1 MNRIRFVCAATA
13 LLLPAPASALDDAI
27 GELEGRYGG
36 RLGVYALDLGTGRQF
51 AHRADERFAM
61 CSTFKLLAV
70 GATLQRV
77 ERGAERLARRVS
89 YPSSALLSYAP
100 VTKTHVGADGTGAM
114 TVEQLCAA
122 AMVWSDNTAANLL
135 VRDLGGPPAVT
146 AFARSIGDRRT
157 RLDRVEPDVNDAVP
171 GDPRDTTTPRSI
183 AADLR
188 ALIFGSTLGPYAA
201 RLRAWMIACRTAD
214 ARIPAGLPPGWRSG
228 NKTGS
233 GDHATAGDVAF
244 LIPRAGAPKIVAAYT
259 TASRADND
267 GQDATL
273 AAVARIVVHR
283 FTHGAG

>member
-13 LLLPAPASALDDAI
+13 LLVPAAAAARDGEIDALEA
-27 GELEGRYGG
+27 RYGG
-36 RLGVYALDLGTGRQF
+36 RLGVYALDLGTGRQIT
-51 AHRADERFAM
+51 HRADERFAM

-70 GATLQRV
+70 GATLHRV
-77 ERGAERLARRVS
+77 VRGAEQLGRRVA
-89 YPSSALLSYAP
+89 YPASALLSYAP
-100 VTKTHVGADGTGAM
+100 VTKTHVGAGGVGAM
-114 TVEQLCAA
+114 SVEALCTA
-122 AMVWSDNTAANLL
+122 AMEVSDNTAANLL

-188 ALIFGSTLGPYAA
+188 TLIFGPTLGAEA
-201 RLRAWMIACRTAD
+201 ERLRTWMLACRTAD

-244 LIPRAGAPKIVAAYT
+244 VLPPAGAPKIVAAYT
-259 TASRADND
+259 TASRADDD

-273 AAVARIVVHR
+273 AAVARIVVRR
-283 FTHGAG
+283 FTHGAA